1 MNSDENGDEELESGG
16 DMSKHM
22 QRYKNYI
29 DNLKQGK
36 SSGISSVFGRASDL
50 LPPEVME
57 IKQPAVHLQGLSHE
71 RKPSAP
77 DRVDE
82 AEDFDDDDE
91 FVGESEVEDDD
102 DPEHDDEDGNSPDD
116 DEDFDDETDGDVE
129 DEDEDDIDDDDFSD
143 EDEETDGDINDD
155 DSVDDDDDDNED
167 DDEDDEN
174 EDDDD
179 EDEDDENEDD
189 DDDDI
194 ESGEDQITVTNEL
207 AVSARN
213 GEPLWNIFFNRAE
226 PVLITMNDG
235 SSIRNAEGRDESVLA
250 LKTTGNRFKFFI
262 LSGLV
267 IDPTTGNIYAEAND
281 GAYTVAFLNSG
292 WQIHQYRTH
301 DGAEVY
307 YATEP
312 FRKGRDRVTTQIMNL
327 KLDPATGDVSYD
339 SADGSASMTLKSRRL

>member
-82 AEDFDDDDE
+82 AEDVDDDDE
-91 FVGESEVEDDD
+91 FVGESDFEVEDDD
-102 DPEHDDEDGNSPDD
+102 DDPDHDDEDGNSPDD

-129 DEDEDDIDDDDFSD
+129 DEDEDADDDSD
-143 EDEETDGDINDD
+143 EDEETDGDIDDD
-155 DSVDDDDDDNED
+155 DSVDDDDDTHDDDDENEDYD
-167 DDEDDEN
+167 DDEDD
-174 EDDDD
+174 DDY
-179 EDEDDENEDD
+179 
-189 DDDDI
+189 I
-194 ESGEDQITVTNEL
+194 EAGEDQITVTNEL

-312 FRKGRDRVTTQIMNL
+312 FRKGRDRITTQIMNL

>member
-1 MNSDENGDEELESGG
+1 MGDVLNSDENGDDELESGG

-57 IKQPAVHLQGLSHE
+57 IKQPAVQLQGLSHE

-77 DRVDE
+77 DHVDE
-82 AEDFDDDDE
+82 AEDDDE
-91 FVGESEVEDDD
+91 FVGENQIEVEEDDD
-102 DPEHDDEDGNSPDD
+102 DPEHDDDDGDGNNPDD

-129 DEDEDDIDDDDFSD
+129 DEDEDGIDDDDDAD
-143 EDEETDGDINDD
+143 EDEGIDGDIDDD
-155 DSVDDDDDDNED
+155 DSVDDDEDDND
-167 DDEDDEN
+167 SDDDEN
-174 EDDDD
+174 EDDDA
-179 EDEDDENEDD
+179 
-189 DDDDI
+189 DI
-194 ESGEDQITVTNEL
+194 EAGEDQITVTNEL

-213 GEPLWNIFFNRAE
+213 GETLWNIFFNRAE

-250 LKTTGNRFKFFI
+250 LKTNGNRFKFFI

>member
-57 IKQPAVHLQGLSHE
+57 IKQPTVHLQGLSHE

-82 AEDFDDDDE
+82 AEDVDD
-91 FVGESEVEDDD
+91 
-102 DPEHDDEDGNSPDD
+102 DDEDGNSPDD

-129 DEDEDDIDDDDFSD
+129 DEDEDEDADDDSD
-143 EDEETDGDINDD
+143 EDEETDGDIDDD
-155 DSVDDDDDDNED
+155 DSVDDDDDTHDDDDENEDYD
-167 DDEDDEN
+167 DDEDD
-174 EDDDD
+174 DDY
-179 EDEDDENEDD
+179 
-189 DDDDI
+189 I
-194 ESGEDQITVTNEL
+194 EAGEDQITVTNEL

-312 FRKGRDRVTTQIMNL
+312 FRKGRDRITTQIMNL